1 MQKGEGNLPQKTQV
15 LIQSLGPTF
24 FDAGNMDTIVKEV
37 KDKFSN
43 GKLNYKESLEILAEE
58 LGVQLKEAT
67 QAQLKKGIENLLGKA
82 MMAVTFYEEKV
93 SYCKEHSKINS
104 NVTVYVKT
112 TPNQNKLTWD
122 NGKDAIDLRVKFSR
136 GHEHGW
142 SSVKLTSE
150 YQIK

>member
-1 MQKGEGNLPQKTQV
+1 
-15 LIQSLGPTF
+15 
-24 FDAGNMDTIVKEV
+24 MDPIVKEV

-43 GKLNYKESLEILAEE
+43 GELNHKESLEILAEE